1 MSMTLFIETNL
12 SQVNLQGADLR
23 RVNGMVKAGLAY
35 HYRQYSQSCPNGP
48 EALEAGEQ
56 KARGQRL
63 GVWAKDNVKPWDFRK
78 AQRAG

>member
-1 MSMTLFIETNL
+1 M
-12 SQVNLQGADLR
+12 VNYE
-23 RVNGMVKAGLAY
+23 MVKAGLAY